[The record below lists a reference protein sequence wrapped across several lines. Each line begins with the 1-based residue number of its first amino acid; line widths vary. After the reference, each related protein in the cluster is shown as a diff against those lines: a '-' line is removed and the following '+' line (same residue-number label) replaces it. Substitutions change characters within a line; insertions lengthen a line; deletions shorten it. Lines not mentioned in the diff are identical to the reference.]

1 MGPHTA
7 PDEREPTFRSFVE
20 LYDEHVDELYR
31 FVQRRCRD
39 HGLAEDITQDTFM
52 TALRNHDVNEI
63 SIGWLKRSAR
73 NRLVD
78 VLRRQSKY
86 ASKLRLVGHRNED
99 VVETDVAERLRVEGA
114 LDQLSIEHRLV
125 LTLHYIDGSTV
136 GAIASDLDRS
146 LKSVEGLITRARRQL
161 RSQLEESDV

>member
-1 MGPHTA
+1 MERHAA
-7 PDEREPTFRSFVE
+7 PEEREPTSRSFVE

-31 FVQRRCRD
+31 FVHRRCRD

-73 NRLVD
+73 NRLID

-86 ASKLRLVGHRNED
+86 ATKLRLVGHRNED
-99 VVETDVAERLRVEGA
+99 VAETDVAEQLRIEEA

-136 GAIASDLDRS
+136 AAIASDLDRS
-146 LKSVEGLITRARRQL
+146 RKSVEGLITRARRQL